1 MHTYL
6 CISTLS
12 IFINH
17 SFAWWN
23 ISLCK
28 LISVFM
34 FLYFLSSI
42 GPYFDQLLA
51 IFIQFTFNFYIL
63 WVLPNFSLHI
73 FLKKENYSC
82 IQGIKPQLFS
92 TWNKENNHKADWP
105 DNRDCRCSSSP
116 SREQI
121 ITFKLFSDAWLLGIQ
136 LFLKPLHSLANMSLF
151 ILLLST
157 KYASFLSGQMV
168 SRLCS
173 LIHIHRRKGSNP
185 GHVWFLS
192 DF

>member
-1 MHTYL
+1 MNISSIGFNFQHISLIKWTRMHIYQ

-12 IFINH
+12 IFIHH

-42 GPYFDQLLA
+42 GPYLDQLLA

-73 FLKKENYSC
+73 FLKKKIILVYRESNPNSSALESKRITTKPTDLIIVIVDVAPHRAEN
-82 IQGIKPQLFS
+82 KFP
-92 TWNKENNHKADWP
+92 
-105 DNRDCRCSSSP
+105 
-116 SREQI
+116 
-121 ITFKLFSDAWLLGIQ
+121 TFKLFSDAWLLGI
-136 LFLKPLHSLANMSLF
+136 
-151 ILLLST
+151 
-157 KYASFLSGQMV
+157 
-168 SRLCS
+168 
-173 LIHIHRRKGSNP
+173 
-185 GHVWFLS
+185 
-192 DF
+192 